1 MINILVHGLGQN
13 ESSWNKVKE
22 LLKENKIEV
31 ETPNLFNLAKNY
43 QLNYENLYR
52 IFVNYCNSFKEKL
65 NIVGLSLGGILA
77 IDYANEYPEKVNSI
91 ILSGTPYEIPKS
103 IITIQNIIYKFM
115 PKKVFEQIGCTK
127 KDLITLM
134 DSIKNLTIPQKAP
147 NIKCHTLIMCG
158 EKEKNN
164 INMKSAKQLNR
175 VIENSQFKIVENAG
189 HEVNIENPK
198 QFAKI
203 IYDFW
208 KNNQ

>member
-134 DSIKNLTIPQKAP
+134 DSIKNLTIPQKAT

-164 INMKSAKQLNR
+164 INMKSAIKLNE
-175 VIENSQFKIVENAG
+175 VIKNSKFEIIKNAG
-189 HEVNIENPK
+189 HEVNIDNPK
-198 QFAKI
+198 EFANT
-203 IYDFW
+203 IYNFW
-208 KNNQ
+208 KEN

>member
-13 ESSWNKVKE
+13 ERSWDKVKE

-43 QLNYENLYR
+43 ELSYENLYR
-52 IFVNYCNSFKEKL
+52 IFVDYCNSFKEKL
-65 NIVGLSLGGILA
+65 NIVGLSLGGILT

-103 IITIQNIIYKFM
+103 IFTIQNIIYKFM
-115 PKKVFEQIGCTK
+115 PKKVFVQIGCSK

-134 DSIKNLTIPQKAP
+134 NSMKNLTIPQKAP

-164 INMKSAKQLNR
+164 INMKSAIKLNE
-175 VIENSQFKIVENAG
+175 VIRNSQFEIIKNAG
-189 HEVNIENPK
+189 HEVNIDNPK
-198 QFAKI
+198 EFANVI
-203 IYDFW
+203 FSFW
-208 KNNQ
+208 KEN

>member
-158 EKEKNN
+158 ENEKIN
-164 INMKSAKQLNR
+164 INMKSAIKLNE
-175 VIENSQFKIVENAG
+175 VIKNSKFEIIKNAG
-189 HEVNIENPK
+189 HEVNIDNPK
-198 QFAKI
+198 EFANT
-203 IYDFW
+203 IYNFW
-208 KNNQ
+208 KEN

>member
-22 LLKENKIEV
+22 LLKDNKIEV
-31 ETPNLFNLAKNY
+31 DTPNLFNLAKNY

-164 INMKSAKQLNR
+164 INMKSAIKLNE
-175 VIENSQFKIVENAG
+175 VIKNSKFEIIKNAG
-189 HEVNIENPK
+189 HEVNIDNPK
-198 QFAKI
+198 EFANT
-203 IYDFW
+203 IYNFW
-208 KNNQ
+208 KEN

>member
-13 ESSWNKVKE
+13 ESSWIKVKE

-164 INMKSAKQLNR
+164 INMKSAIKLNE
-175 VIENSQFKIVENAG
+175 VIKNSKFEIIKNAG
-189 HEVNIENPK
+189 HEVNIDNPK
-198 QFAKI
+198 EFANT
-203 IYDFW
+203 IYNFW
-208 KNNQ
+208 KEN

>member
-22 LLKENKIEV
+22 LLEENKIEV

-52 IFVNYCNSFKEKL
+52 IFVDYCNSFKEKL

-77 IDYANEYPEKVNSI
+77 IDYTNEYPEKVNSI

-103 IITIQNIIYKFM
+103 IITIQNIIYKFI
-115 PKKVFEQIGCTK
+115 PKKVFEQIGCSK
-127 KDLITLM
+127 KDLIILM
-134 DSIKNLTIPQKAP
+134 DSMKNLTIPQKAP

-164 INMKSAKQLNR
+164 INMKSAIKLNE
-175 VIENSQFKIVENAG
+175 VIKNSKFEIIKNAG
-189 HEVNIENPK
+189 HEVNIDNPK
-198 QFAKI
+198 EFANA
-203 IYDFW
+203 IYNFW
-208 KNNQ
+208 KED

>member
-127 KDLITLM
+127 KDLITLL

-164 INMKSAKQLNR
+164 INMKSAIKLNE
-175 VIENSQFKIVENAG
+175 VIKNSKFEIIKNAG
-189 HEVNIENPK
+189 HEVNIDNPK
-198 QFAKI
+198 EFANT
-203 IYDFW
+203 IYNFW
-208 KNNQ
+208 KEN

>member
-65 NIVGLSLGGILA
+65 NIIGLSLGGILA

-164 INMKSAKQLNR
+164 INMKSAIKLNE
-175 VIENSQFKIVENAG
+175 VIKNSKFEIIKNAG
-189 HEVNIENPK
+189 HEVNIDNPK
-198 QFAKI
+198 EFANT
-203 IYDFW
+203 IYNFW
-208 KNNQ
+208 KEN

>member
-115 PKKVFEQIGCTK
+115 PKKVFKQIGCSK
-127 KDLITLM
+127 KDLIT
-134 DSIKNLTIPQKAP
+134 P
-147 NIKCHTLIMCG
+147 NELFCILL
-158 EKEKNN
+158 
-164 INMKSAKQLNR
+164 S
-175 VIENSQFKIVENAG
+175 
-189 HEVNIENPK
+189 
-198 QFAKI
+198 
-203 IYDFW
+203 
-208 KNNQ
+208 